1 MIGNILSYIAS
12 ELNLFICKSQGI
24 SPGVQKVIM
33 SPIMNPDGSLAIK
46 EENVILMTF
55 VDAYKDSLINSY
67 QQGYSQQGVQIGSE
81 IGSTPLRLNL
91 HVLFSAHF
99 AGEKYKSALNNL
111 TYVFRFFQGSAIMDR
126 QNTPTLPKSIEKLEF
141 HMQDLGYHD
150 RSHLWGVIGAK
161 YMPSVLYQVRLLT
174 IGGSTAPEF
183 VASTGVA
190 QSK

>member
-1 MIGNILSYIAS
+1 MIGNVLSFIAS

-46 EENVILMTF
+46 EENVVLMTF

-67 QQGYSQQGVQIGSE
+67 QKPYTNGGIPSGAE

-99 AGEKYKSALNNL
+99 SGEKYKSALNNL
-111 TYVFRFFQGSAIMDR
+111 TYVFRFFQASAIMDR
-126 QNTPTLPKSIEKLEF
+126 HNTPNIPTDIEKLEF
-141 HMQDLGYHD
+141 HMEDLSYHD

-174 IGGSTAPEF
+174 ISGSGTPEF
-183 VASTGVA
+183 IPAVRKGGIE
-190 QSK
+190 